1 MLVVMARL
9 QTTVRTDAELL
20 LAARTDPMAFR
31 ELYERYADQVHG
43 YMQRRTRDDDAA
55 FDLTAET
62 FARAWQ
68 ARERFRDQ
76 AGGCAGPWLF
86 GIARNVLAMS
96 VRNRRL
102 ERDAA
107 ERLGV
112 LTEGEAAAAVPQ
124 EAWLEGLDELLETL
138 PEGQREAVS
147 LRVIDDLAY
156 AQVASSLGTSEES
169 ARVRVHRGLA
179 ALRRQFQRKE
189 PA

>member
-1 MLVVMARL
+1 MARL
-9 QTTVRTDAELL
+9 QSTQRSDAELL
-20 LAARTDPMAFR
+20 GAAGSDPACFR
-31 ELYERYADQVHG
+31 ELYERYAEQIHG
-43 YMQRRTRDDDAA
+43 FLARRTRDEDAA
-55 FDLTAET
+55 YDLTAET

-68 ARERFRDQ
+68 ARERFRDE
-76 AGGCAGPWLF
+76 AGGSAGPWLF

-112 LTEGEAAAAVPQ
+112 LSAGVPSPAIPVG
-124 EAWLEGLDELLETL
+124 AWLEGSEELLETL
-138 PEGQREAVS
+138 PQSQREAVS

-156 AQVASSLGTSEES
+156 AQVAATLGTSEQS

-179 ALRRQFQRKE
+179 ALRRQIQRKE